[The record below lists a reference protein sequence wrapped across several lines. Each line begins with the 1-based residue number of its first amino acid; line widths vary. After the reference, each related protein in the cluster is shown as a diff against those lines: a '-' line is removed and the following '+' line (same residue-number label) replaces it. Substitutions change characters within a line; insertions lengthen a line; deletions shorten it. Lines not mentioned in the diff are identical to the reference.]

1 MFHFIY
7 LKGTTQFNIDPI
19 WSIAVANFQLLLSLV
34 GLYIH
39 KRLNYI
45 KPLYTKMIKLQNLH
59 MSKYLCP
66 TSNVCRVHVSIG
78 FVSVCVCVLTQA
90 CEGKFFCAS
99 VVSGDGGVSQQGTA
113 ISCVQVAIFE
123 LWLGGGVWTC
133 RPCVWEPCAPHFSYI
148 VLPFL
153 QTVNATKDAQPIVA
167 RDSWGRGEANG
178 AKAGEGREV

>member
-66 TSNVCRVHVSIG
+66 TSNVCKSACEHWVCKR
-78 FVSVCVCVLTQA
+78 VCVCVDTSMWRKIFLCKC
-90 CEGKFFCAS
+90 CEWGW
-99 VVSGDGGVSQQGTA
+99 GGVAAGDRDQLCAGCRLWAVAGWGCVDMSALCVGTLRSSLL
-113 ISCVQVAIFE
+113 IHCSPVP
-123 LWLGGGVWTC
+123 TN
-133 RPCVWEPCAPHFSYI
+133 R
-148 VLPFL
+148 
-153 QTVNATKDAQPIVA
+153 
-167 RDSWGRGEANG
+167 
-178 AKAGEGREV
+178 

>member
-59 MSKYLCP
+59 MSKCLCP

-99 VVSGDGGVSQQGTA
+99 VVSGDGGGVAAGDRDQLCAGCRLWAVAGWGCVDMSALCVGTLRSSLL
-113 ISCVQVAIFE
+113 IHCSPVP
-123 LWLGGGVWTC
+123 TN
-133 RPCVWEPCAPHFSYI
+133 R
-148 VLPFL
+148 
-153 QTVNATKDAQPIVA
+153 
-167 RDSWGRGEANG
+167 
-178 AKAGEGREV
+178 